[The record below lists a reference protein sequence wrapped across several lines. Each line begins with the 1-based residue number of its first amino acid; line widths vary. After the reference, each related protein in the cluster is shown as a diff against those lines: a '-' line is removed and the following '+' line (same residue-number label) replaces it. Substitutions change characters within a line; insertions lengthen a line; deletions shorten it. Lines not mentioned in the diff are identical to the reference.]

1 MSINTRVGSGQLF
14 VRFVSVGLISL
25 FASVIFLKSTSVA
38 GPYSAVTLGLFI
50 FIINLVAVLGYTF
63 AVLKSPQVLAESDAP
78 DLAYYLGFCLT
89 VGALSAT
96 FITDTLISQ
105 FAAINKVGI
114 DAASMQ
120 TDLIKGSLIQF
131 GVGLTATLIGLC
143 AKIYL
148 ASKQSSDSL
157 EPEELYRNFRVEIN
171 TFEKEMRL
179 ITDSY
184 TRTVEDSISRLNI
197 SVSDACS
204 SFDKLREV
212 ANKSN
217 ELIADNISQDNI
229 SKPIHEFINSI
240 SAITKVTQEFS
251 SAGKESI
258 QGFKEISSSMNTMK
272 SSIES
277 VDVSIESLQANIV
290 LLSNSTQSLVES
302 NDGIKSSNKT
312 LSTDI
317 GSFSSTIRSATQNS
331 GEFFASLKVVGE
343 QITQTGKEF
352 SALKDRAELGVAG
365 VSLFSERLG
374 GLANSLSQL
383 GNQLTSLESL
393 LVKNNSDLKLS
404 NQTSRTFISDIENFQ
419 NIIKKITTDLGALE
433 SRLSRINNSN

>member
-38 GPYSAVTLGLFI
+38 GPYAAVILGLFI

-96 FITDTLISQ
+96 FITDTLLSQ
-105 FAAINKVGI
+105 FASVNSAGR
-114 DAASMQ
+114 DAAQLQ

-148 ASKQSSDSL
+148 SSKQSNDSL

-184 TRTVEDSISRLNI
+184 TRTVEDSVSRLNA

-217 ELIADNISQDNI
+217 QLIADNISQDNI
-229 SKPIHEFINSI
+229 AKPINEFINSI
-240 SAITKVTQEFS
+240 STITKVTQEFS
-251 SAGKESI
+251 TAGKESI
-258 QGFKEISSSMNTMK
+258 QGFKEISSSMSTMK

-277 VDVSIESLQANIV
+277 ADVSIKSLQASTA

-302 NDGIKSSNKT
+302 NNGIKSSNQT

-317 GSFSSTIRSATQNS
+317 TGFSSNIKSATQNV

-352 SALKDRAELGVAG
+352 STLKDRAELGVAG
-365 VSLFSERLG
+365 VSLFSDRLS
-374 GLANSLSQL
+374 GLANSLVQL
-383 GNQLTSLESL
+383 GNQLTTLENL

-404 NQTSRTFISDIENFQ
+404 NETNRSFISDIENFQ
-419 NIIKKITTDLGALE
+419 NIIKKITYDLSAFE
-433 SRLSRINNSN
+433 SRLSRINNAN

>member
-96 FITDTLISQ
+96 FITDTLLSQ
-105 FAAINKVGI
+105 FASINYVGK
-114 DAASMQ
+114 DAAAAQ

-148 ASKQSSDSL
+148 SSKQSNDSL

-184 TRTVEDSISRLNI
+184 TRTVENSVSKINS

-217 ELIADNISQDNI
+217 ELIANNISQDNI
-229 SKPIHEFINSI
+229 SKPINDFVNSI
-240 SAITKVTQEFS
+240 STITNVTKEFS
-251 SAGKESI
+251 TAGKDSI
-258 QGFKEISSSMNTMK
+258 QGFKEIASSLETMK
-272 SSIES
+272 SSIETA
-277 VDVSIESLQANIV
+277 DVSIKSLQASTV
-290 LLSNSTQSLVES
+290 WLSNSTQRLVET
-302 NDGIKSSNKT
+302 NDGIKLSNQS

-317 GSFSSTIRSATQNS
+317 TGFSSTIKSATQNT
-331 GEFFASLKVVGE
+331 GEFFINLKEVSGH
-343 QITQTGKEF
+343 ITQTGKEF
-352 SALKDRAELGVAG
+352 STLNDQAELGIAG

-374 GLANSLSQL
+374 GLASSLSQL
-383 GNQLTSLESL
+383 GNQLATLENL

-404 NQTSRTFISDIENFQ
+404 NDTNRAFISDIESFQ
-419 NIIKKITTDLGALE
+419 NVIKKITSDLVVFE